1 MKQMRPV
8 IAESTTPESRRA
20 ARHLANLVREARLA
34 RRMPQAELAARART
48 SRPTIDRIEKG
59 GVETALGTWLAVM
72 EQVGLLGQILGM
84 TDPISPAIAED
95 QRARRARRNTP
106 KDLDF

>member
-1 MKQMRPV
+1 MRPAA
-8 IAESTTPESRRA
+8 AEFTTPESRRA
-20 ARHLANLVREARLA
+20 ARHLAKLVREARLA

-48 SRPTIDRIEKG
+48 SRSTIDRIEKG

-72 EQVGLLGQILGM
+72 EQVGLLGRILEV
-84 TDPISPAIAED
+84 TDPISLAIAED
-95 QRARRARRNTP
+95 HRARRARRNTP